1 MDGDDEILDL
11 FLEESAEHLEGI
23 ESDLLAI
30 EQCGENVNT
39 ELVNKVFR
47 AMHTIKGGSSFFGLN
62 KIKDLT
68 HVAEGILDKVR
79 NNQLVPTPQIIQSVL
94 QAVDLLNDMISN
106 PQEMDSV
113 DISSC
118 VSSLESGLNGDS
130 ADPSSSSEMV
140 SFLNKAGEEVFSLDK
155 NDLERS
161 ENMDKGGANI
171 YLLEFDLIND
181 IEKEGKTPID
191 VINDLTQ
198 LCYFIDSKVDYENTP
213 DLENFEKA
221 SIPFYVLVSTVLE
234 QDMAFEF
241 LGLEKEKIVSYDIE
255 GNSIDTEEDEVADLL
270 DLSELDALSKEL
282 SAAEESIDK
291 SESKEKSQD
300 FPAIK
305 VTSGDEEI
313 SVAVRDSH
321 EEKARGFVNKSE
333 SAPKQETPEQA
344 VTTPKQEAQLAPAIA
359 KPKKLKLG
367 GTENLR
373 VNITLLEK
381 LMSLAGELVLARNQ
395 LLQGAEQDDL
405 EVLKQSAQEV
415 DLVTSQLQEAIMK
428 TRMQQ
433 ISIVFTKFNRIV
445 RDLANSLKKEVNL
458 VIEGDTVELDKSII
472 EKIGDP
478 LTHIVRNSMD
488 HGFEMPDERVKAG
501 KDRKGTLLIKAYH
514 EAGKVVIDIIDD
526 GAGIDPEKVGHKAL
540 EKGLITE
547 KDMERMSEKE
557 LCNLIFKPGF
567 STADQ
572 ITEIS
577 GRGVGMDVVMTNLTE
592 LNGIVDL
599 TSKKGEGTRLKVSI
613 PLTLAIMPSLL
624 VSINKQPYAVP
635 QVNLLQILRIPKE
648 EISDKVQHIGNSLVT
663 RFMDELIPVVRGKD
677 FIEDDP
683 QPIDFKAKNYGFT
696 DAVQILVVAS
706 GEKRFGVIID
716 MTLDSP
722 EIVVKP
728 FGKHLK
734 NLPIYA
740 GATILGDG
748 SIAPILDVTGIMNV
762 LDISNVYFEDEET
775 QESETNEEQGEIQ
788 NLLIVTNGHD
798 ENFAVPLSN
807 IIRIEKLEPS
817 QIENVGSLRTGE
829 FLGKSTGLFT
839 IDDTADVGP
848 VDLNS
853 TCSVI
858 LFEMLGRTLGLV
870 VKEIID
876 SVEVAVEFDEQTY
889 KQPGILG
896 ATYINKNLTLLVD
909 LFGIVSKKMPQWIE
923 DNGIHLSEIEKIEA
937 SKVLVIDDSQFFLN
951 QINSFLLEAGY
962 KTVTAMN
969 GQEALDILNEPD
981 CDVSFIL
988 TDIEMPVM
996 DGWEFITAVRADSKL
1011 KDIPIVAVTS
1021 VAGEQ
1026 NVIKGKELGADA
1038 YLLKLDREEILQTIR
1053 SFNTLEIV

>member
-23 ESDLLAI
+23 ESDLLLI
-30 EQCGENVNT
+30 EQHAENVNS
-39 ELVNKVFR
+39 EMVNKVFR

-79 NNQLVPTPQIIQSVL
+79 NNLLVPNPNIIQSIL
-94 QAVDLLNDMISN
+94 QAVDLLNEMINN
-106 PQEMDSV
+106 PAEMDNV
-113 DISSC
+113 DISGC
-118 VSSLESGLNGDS
+118 VKSLENELSGNSNIEPSTERNDS
-130 ADPSSSSEMV
+130 IP
-140 SFLNKAGEEVFSLDK
+140 FLNKAGKEVFSLETSS
-155 NDLERS
+155 LERS
-161 ENMDKGGANI
+161 ENMEKGGSNI

-181 IEKEGKTPID
+181 IEKENKTPLD
-191 VINDLTQ
+191 VINDLAQ
-198 LCYFIDSKVDYENTP
+198 LCYLIDSKVDYSNTP
-213 DLENFEKA
+213 DLENFEKSA
-221 SIPFYVLVSTVLE
+221 IPFYVLVSTVLE

-241 LGLEKEKIVSYDIE
+241 LGLEKEKIVSYDIGGNLIEDEE
-255 GNSIDTEEDEVADLL
+255 GEVADLL
-270 DLSELDALSKEL
+270 DLSELDALSQEL
-282 SAAEESIDK
+282 SAAEDSIDK
-291 SESKEKSQD
+291 TESSDKGQD

-333 SAPKQETPEQA
+333 ASPKAETPVVQA
-344 VTTPKQEAQLAPAIA
+344 VP

-373 VNITLLEK
+373 VNINLLEK

-395 LLQGAEQDDL
+395 LLQGAENDDL
-405 EVLKQSAQEV
+405 DALKQSAQDV
-415 DLVTSQLQEAIMK
+415 DMVTSQLQEAIMK

-488 HGFEMPDERVKAG
+488 HGFEMPNEREKCG

-526 GAGIDPEKVGHKAL
+526 GAGIDPEKVGAKAL

-567 STADQ
+567 STAEQ
-572 ITEIS
+572 VTEIS
-577 GRGVGMDVVMTNLTE
+577 GRGVGMDVVMTNLTA
-592 LNGIVDL
+592 LNGVVDL

-624 VSINKQPYAVP
+624 VSINNHPYAVP
-635 QVNLLQILRIPKE
+635 QVNLLQILRIPLQDIAEK
-648 EISDKVQHIGNSLVT
+648 IQHIGTSLVT

-677 FIEDDP
+677 FIESDP
-683 QPIDFKAKNYGFT
+683 KPIDFKAKNYGFSE
-696 DAVQILVVAS
+696 AAQILVVAS
-706 GEKRFGVIID
+706 GEKRFGIMID

-728 FGKHLK
+728 FGNHLRG
-734 NLPIYA
+734 LPIYA

-762 LDISNVYFEDEET
+762 LEIDNVYFEEEET
-775 QESETNEEQGEIQ
+775 QTTDDSEELGEVQ

-807 IIRIEKLEPS
+807 IIRIEKLAPS
-817 QIENVGSLRTGE
+817 QIENVGALRTGE

-848 VDLNS
+848 VDLKNS
-853 TCSVI
+853 CSVI
-858 LFEMLGRTLGLV
+858 LFEMLGKTLGLI

-896 ATYINKNLTLLVD
+896 AAYINNNLTLLVD
-909 LFGIVSKKMPQWIE
+909 LFGIVSKKMPQWVE
-923 DNGIHLSEIEKIEA
+923 DKGIHLNDQEKIEA
-937 SKVLVIDDSQFFLN
+937 SKVLIIDDSQFFLN
-951 QINSFLLEAGY
+951 QIDSFLLEAGY
-962 KTVTAMN
+962 QTVTAMN
-969 GQEALDILNEPD
+969 GQEALDILHEPD
-981 CDVSFIL
+981 CDVSFVL

-996 DGWEFITAVRADSKL
+996 DGWELITAIRSDSKL
-1011 KDIPIVAVTS
+1011 KHIPIVAVTS

-1026 NVIKGKELGADA
+1026 NIIKGKDLGADA
-1038 YLLKLDREEILQTIR
+1038 YLLKLDREEILQTIKH
-1053 SFNTLEIV
+1053 FNTLQIV

>member
-23 ESDLLAI
+23 ESDLLNI
-30 EQCGENVNT
+30 EQNGENVDT

-68 HVAEGILDKVR
+68 HVAENILDKVR
-79 NNQLVPTPQIIQSVL
+79 NKVLVPTPAIIQSVL
-94 QAVDLLNDMISN
+94 QAVDLLNEMINN
-106 PQEMDSV
+106 PRDMDSV
-113 DISSC
+113 EISGC
-118 VSSLESGLNGDS
+118 VESLENSAGGVHSSEPDS
-130 ADPSSSSEMV
+130 AGKV
-140 SFLNKAGEEVFSLDK
+140 SFYNKAHEEVFAISTET
-155 NDLERS
+155 LESS
-161 ENMDKGGANI
+161 ENMEKGGSNI

-181 IEKEGKTPID
+181 IEKEGKTPLD

-198 LCYFIDSKVDYENTP
+198 LCFFIDSKVDYANTP
-213 DLENFEKA
+213 DLESFKKSA
-221 SIPFYVLVSTVLE
+221 IPFYVLVSTVLE
-234 QDMAFEF
+234 PDMAYEF
-241 LGLEKEKIVSYDIE
+241 LGLGEDKIVSYDSSGILIE
-255 GNSIDTEEDEVADLL
+255 KEKDEVADLL

-282 SAAEESIDK
+282 SSAEESIDK
-291 SESKEKSQD
+291 SQSPVSSEG
-300 FPAIK
+300 FPAIRVK
-305 VTSGDEEI
+305 SGEEEI

-333 SAPKQETPEQA
+333 SKPS
-344 VTTPKQEAQLAPAIA
+344 APAPVQAALSPAPAPAAIE

-367 GTENLR
+367 STENLR
-373 VNITLLEK
+373 VNISLLEK

-395 LLQGAEQDDL
+395 LLQGAEHDDL
-405 EVLKQSAQEV
+405 EALKQSAQEV
-415 DLVTSQLQEAIMK
+415 NIVTSQLQEAIMK

-433 ISIVFTKFNRIV
+433 VSIVFTKFNRIV

-458 VIEGDTVELDKSII
+458 VIEGETVELDKTII
-472 EKIGDP
+472 ENIGDP

-488 HGFEMPDERVKAG
+488 HGFETPAEREKMG

-526 GAGIDPEKVGHKAL
+526 GAGIDPEKVGAKAV
-540 EKGLITE
+540 EKGLISE
-547 KDMERMSEKE
+547 KEMERMSEKE

-567 STADQ
+567 STAEQ

-577 GRGVGMDVVMTNLTE
+577 GRGVGMDVVMTNLTA
-592 LNGIVDL
+592 LNGIIDL
-599 TSKKGEGTRLKVSI
+599 SSKKGEGTRLKVSI

-624 VSINKQPYAVP
+624 VSINKHPYAVP
-635 QVNLLQILRIPKE
+635 QVNLLQILRIPKD
-648 EISDKVQHIGNSLVT
+648 EISGRIQHIGSSLVT

-677 FIEDDP
+677 FIESDP
-683 QPIDFKAKNYGFT
+683 EEIDFKAKDFGFK

-706 GEKRFGVIID
+706 GEKRFGIIID

-734 NLPIYA
+734 NIDIYS

-748 SIAPILDVTGIMNV
+748 AIAPILDVTGILKV
-762 LDISNVYFEDEET
+762 LNLGNVYFEDDEHGKEENT
-775 QESETNEEQGEIQ
+775 DEKGEIQ

-798 ENFAVPLSN
+798 ENFAIPLSS
-807 IIRIEKLEPS
+807 IIRIEKLDPAK
-817 QIENVGSLRTGE
+817 IENVGSLRTGE

-848 VDLNS
+848 VDLKS
-853 TCSVI
+853 QCSVI
-858 LFEMLGRTLGLV
+858 LFEMLGKTLGLI

-876 SVEVAVEFDEQTY
+876 SVEICVEFDEQTY

-896 ATYINKNLTLLVD
+896 AAYINKKLTLLVD
-909 LFGIVSKKMPQWIE
+909 LFGIVSRKMPQWVE
-923 DNGIHLSEIEKIEA
+923 KEGIHLSEIEKAES
-937 SKVLVIDDSQFFLN
+937 SKVLIVDDSQFFLN

-962 KTVTAMN
+962 DTVTAMD
-969 GQEALDILNEPD
+969 GQQALDILKSPD
-981 CDVSFIL
+981 CDVSFVL

-996 DGWEFITAVRADSKL
+996 DGWELITAIRGDSKL
-1011 KDIPIVAVTS
+1011 KHMPVVAVTS

-1026 NVIKGKELGADA
+1026 NIIKGKDLGADA
-1038 YLLKLDREEILQTIR
+1038 YLLKLDREEILQTIKK
-1053 SFNTLEIV
+1053 FNTLKIV